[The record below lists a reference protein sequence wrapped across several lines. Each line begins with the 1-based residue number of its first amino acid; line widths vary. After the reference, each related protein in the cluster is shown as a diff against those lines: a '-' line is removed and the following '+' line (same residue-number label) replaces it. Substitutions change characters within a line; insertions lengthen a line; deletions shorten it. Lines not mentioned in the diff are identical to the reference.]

1 MEKTLLTLKGHNVH
15 YVKDYFLNSGFP
27 EYWEEPYKSY
37 TDWDWIDLADEY
49 DLD

>member
-1 MEKTLLTLKGHNVH
+1 MDKTLLTLKGHNVH

-27 EYWEEPYKSY
+27 EYHEAPFTSY
-37 TDWDWIDLADEY
+37 TDEDWIDFADEY